1 MMLFYAVLG
10 FTLLGDGVRDAFD
23 VRLRRTN

>member
-1 MMLFYAVLG
+1 MLFIAVLG

-23 VRLRRTN
+23 VRLRRTS